1 MVSWRPPHLTE
12 LPIGEWVQVIQWTGT
27 STFSVM
33 AANSMVF
40 CWGLVGLLVWCWGI
54 RRRNET
60 FFEKMLWE
68 HVCRVCWWMLLGGFG
83 CQARHRIG
91 WKSRGDTKNSF
102 CVKAAML
109 RRRGKIIGQLVW
121 LFRPLLVG
129 TALWRMQSTSDWTQ
143 FCHRGHISW
152 YQLMTHATHKIFP
165 TGSESLPVCCKKTT
179 GISSVVTAVPFSFV
193 DSAKDCV
200 LFGRSTTF
208 YVFLQHASSE
218 AWFARDRWMNKQR
231 FNKTFLVG

>member
-1 MVSWRPPHLTE
+1 ML
-12 LPIGEWVQVIQWTGT
+12 I
-27 STFSVM
+27 
-33 AANSMVF
+33 
-40 CWGLVGLLVWCWGI
+40 LVGLLVWCWGI
-54 RRRNET
+54 QRRNQT
-60 FFEKMLWE
+60 FLKKMLWE

-91 WKSRGDTKNSF
+91 WKSRGDKKNSF
-102 CVKAAML
+102 CAKAAML

-143 FCHRGHISW
+143 VCHRGHISW

-179 GISSVVTAVPFSFV
+179 GIPLVVTAVPFFLWIRPRTV
-193 DSAKDCV
+193 
-200 LFGRSTTF
+200 F
-208 YVFLQHASSE
+208 YSVGPPPSMSSCNMLHLRLDLRE
-218 AWFARDRWMNKQR
+218 IAEWTNKGLI
-231 FNKTFLVG
+231 KPS